1 MTYLNGIISNEDALM
16 RAETIVNR
24 MNLLFR
30 TADTQSRD
38 WTEEFDLM
46 AKHLKAWTRYMSN
59 AAKTDWRIH
68 TAELAIQYGYPTE
81 PKTPNKKVAPLW
93 TVDDSGDDTYII
105 E

>member
-68 TAELAIQYGYPTE
+68 SAELAIQYGYPQE
-81 PKTPNKKVAPLW
+81 SKESLVPRVLV
-93 TVDDSGDDTYII
+93 VDDSGDDTYII